1 MYIYFCDTKC
11 VNLVRWIMPSN
22 NSLSIDATLS
32 IEDLLAQ
39 IQSLRSILTHL
50 NQLPSSA
57 LVNIQNRYIEVLVR
71 LAQIKI
77 IELRRNLQ

>member
-1 MYIYFCDTKC
+1 MS
-11 VNLVRWIMPSN
+11 SN
-22 NSLSIDATLS
+22 NYLSLDGTPT

-57 LVNIQNRYIEVLVR
+57 LVNIQNRYVEVLIR
-71 LAQIKI
+71 RAQNKI
-77 IELRRNLQ
+77 IELRQNLQ

>member
-1 MYIYFCDTKC
+1 MYIYLCDTNC

-22 NSLSIDATLS
+22 NSLSIDGTIS
-32 IEDLLAQ
+32 IEDLLGQ

-57 LVNIQNRYIEVLVR
+57 LVNIQKRYINLLIR
-71 LAQIKI
+71 RAQTKI
-77 IELRRNLQ
+77 LELQRDH

>member
-1 MYIYFCDTKC
+1 
-11 VNLVRWIMPSN
+11 MPSN
-22 NSLSIDATLS
+22 NSLSIDVIPT

-57 LVNIQNRYIEVLVR
+57 LVNIQKRYINLLIR
-71 LAQIKI
+71 RAQTKI
-77 IELRRNLQ
+77 LELRRDQ

>member
-22 NSLSIDATLS
+22 NSLSIDGTIS
-32 IEDLLAQ
+32 IEDLLGQ

-57 LVNIQNRYIEVLVR
+57 LVNIQKRYINLLIR
-71 LAQIKI
+71 RAQTKI
-77 IELRRNLQ
+77 LELRRDH

>member
-1 MYIYFCDTKC
+1 MS
-11 VNLVRWIMPSN
+11 SN
-22 NSLSIDATLS
+22 NSLSLDETPT

-57 LVNIQNRYIEVLVR
+57 LVNIQKRYVEVLIR
-71 LAQIKI
+71 RAQNKI

>member
-1 MYIYFCDTKC
+1 MS
-11 VNLVRWIMPSN
+11 SN
-22 NSLSIDATLS
+22 NSLSLDETPT

-39 IQSLRSILTHL
+39 IQSLRSILIHL

-57 LVNIQNRYIEVLVR
+57 LVNIQKRYVEVLIR
-71 LAQIKI
+71 RAQNKI

>member
-1 MYIYFCDTKC
+1 MF
-11 VNLVRWIMPSN
+11 SN
-22 NSLSIDATLS
+22 NSLSLEETLT

-57 LVNIQNRYIEVLVR
+57 LVNIQKHYINLLIR
-71 LAQIKI
+71 RAQTKI
-77 IELRRNLQ
+77 LELRRNL

>member
-1 MYIYFCDTKC
+1 MS
-11 VNLVRWIMPSN
+11 SN
-22 NSLSIDATLS
+22 NSLSLDGTPT

-50 NQLPSSA
+50 NPLPSSA
-57 LVNIQNRYIEVLVR
+57 LVNIQKRYVEVLVR
-71 LAQIKI
+71 RAQNKI

>member
-11 VNLVRWIMPSN
+11 VNLVHWIMPSN
-22 NSLSIDATLS
+22 NSLSIDGTIS
-32 IEDLLAQ
+32 IEDLLGQ

-57 LVNIQNRYIEVLVR
+57 LVNIQKRYINLLIR
-71 LAQIKI
+71 RAQTKI
-77 IELRRNLQ
+77 LELRRDH

>member
-1 MYIYFCDTKC
+1 MS
-11 VNLVRWIMPSN
+11 SN
-22 NSLSIDATLS
+22 NSLSLDETPT

-57 LVNIQNRYIEVLVR
+57 LVNIQKRYIDLLIR
-71 LAQIKI
+71 RAQTKI
-77 IELRRNLQ
+77 VELRRNL

>member
-1 MYIYFCDTKC
+1 MS
-11 VNLVRWIMPSN
+11 SN
-22 NSLSIDATLS
+22 NSSSLDGTPT

-57 LVNIQNRYIEVLVR
+57 LVNIQKRYVEVLIR
-71 LAQIKI
+71 RAQNKI

>member
-1 MYIYFCDTKC
+1 MS
-11 VNLVRWIMPSN
+11 SN
-22 NSLSIDATLS
+22 NSLSLDETPT

-57 LVNIQNRYIEVLVR
+57 LVNIQKRYIDLLIR
-71 LAQIKI
+71 RAQTKI
-77 IELRRNLQ
+77 LELRRNL

>member
-1 MYIYFCDTKC
+1 
-11 VNLVRWIMPSN
+11 MPSN
-22 NSLSIDATLS
+22 NSLSIDGTLS
-32 IEDLLAQ
+32 IEDLLEQ

-57 LVNIQNRYIEVLVR
+57 LVNIQKRYVEVLIR
-71 LAQIKI
+71 RAQNKI